1 MAKKAKQE
9 TEDESDKKKP
19 VAKSHSKSLISSIF
33 GNKGKEKR

>member
-9 TEDESDKKKP
+9 DEDDKKKP